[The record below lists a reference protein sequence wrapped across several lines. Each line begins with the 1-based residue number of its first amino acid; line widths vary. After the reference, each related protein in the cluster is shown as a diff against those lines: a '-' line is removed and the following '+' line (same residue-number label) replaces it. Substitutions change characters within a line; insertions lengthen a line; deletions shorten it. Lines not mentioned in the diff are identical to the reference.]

1 MSNSLLTLK
10 DVCLTYHTNQGETK
24 ALDGINFSINEG
36 EFISIVGPSGC
47 GKTTILSLVAGILKP
62 SSGEIFLG
70 DKLVEG
76 RNDATGYMFQKD
88 HLFEWRTI
96 WQNVI
101 LGLEI
106 TKTKTEENL
115 SYVNDLLDKY
125 GLKNFKNSKPRELSG
140 GMRQRVALIR
150 TLALKPKILLLDEPF
165 SALDFQTRLNVCD
178 DVYNIIKQEK
188 QTAIL
193 VSHDISEAISMSD
206 RVIVLTKRPAKV
218 KTIFDINLPEP
229 LPLERRENAEFSV
242 LFDKIW
248 KELQTYEEEKT

>member
-1 MSNSLLTLK
+1 MDNTLLKLE
-10 DVCLTYHTNQGETK
+10 DVCLSYHTKSGETN
-24 ALDGINFSINEG
+24 ALKNVNFSVNEG
-36 EFISIVGPSGC
+36 EFVSIVGPSGC
-47 GKTTILSLVAGILKP
+47 GKTTILSIIAGILP
-62 SSGEIFLG
+62 TSSGKVFINNSQ
-70 DKLVEG
+70 VVG
-76 RNDATGYMFQKD
+76 RNELTGYMFQRD

-106 TKTKTEENL
+106 TKTKTKENVN
-115 SYVNDLLDKY
+115 YVLNLLKKY
-125 GLKNFKNSKPRELSG
+125 GLEQFKNSKPRELSG

-150 TLALKPKILLLDEPF
+150 TLALKPKILLLDESF

-178 DVYNIIKQEK
+178 DVYKIIKQEK

-206 RVIVLTKRPAKV
+206 KVIVLTKRPAKV
-218 KTIFDINLPEP
+218 KTIFNINIPESSP
-229 LPLERRENAEFSV
+229 FKRRENAQFPK

-248 KELQTYEEEKT
+248 KELQTDEKET